1 MKSLRFS
8 ELSLDDYIRNIEEG
22 YFLNAVKNGDYDRVN
37 DRLYLFTQERSINE
51 LALLYLIGCVQEV
64 IARC

>member
-37 DRLYLFTQERSINE
+37 DWLYLFTQKKVLMS
-51 LALLYLIGCVQEV
+51 LLLITKPL
-64 IARC
+64 